1 MLRFSMK
8 DLNEIPEFSK
18 YFRVIS
24 PTKINVRKEEI
35 FYRDKY
41 NDIINY
47 IKALVTYNDEK
58 ILGEYLTPKGAIL
71 INVNPGTDIIDF
83 LKLIAMNYYLE
94 LVEFNYNEIR
104 ENPEGFMKSFKPILR
119 ALGRQP
125 DRETDLKSNKEDTD
139 KDGIDSDRNI
149 EKRLI
154 VINQQL
160 NFKTLFKGKNLLEIF
175 FTEQS
180 EDKFNFL
187 ESNIIVIWVNYN
199 IQDIQESVSNIYDSF
214 DLFIKVQLLNKIE
227 REAVFRDF
235 LEKTPKI
242 VFDINAIVDNTE
254 KWEVKDIKALLKVG
268 ILKQF
273 LNSELNKTS
282 NEITQILLDLIESG
296 EYLPAINLD
305 ILKNQPILQENEIKL
320 VNLDKIPKKELGNDT
335 ELIEI
340 NGYLDNIRNSRI
352 SDFMLTQLYEDAA
365 FKNYS
370 ELVIII
376 DKLSKKEPL
385 EENDRKML
393 ATYPFILNDPP
404 TMAQINLE
412 KAKKRV
418 DRIKQVFGK

>member
-1 MLRFSMK
+1 MK

-18 YFRVIS
+18 YFRMIS

-41 NDIINY
+41 NEIINY
-47 IKALVTYNDEK
+47 IKAMATFNDEK

-94 LVEFNYNEIR
+94 FAEFNYNEIR
-104 ENPEGFMKSFKPILR
+104 ENPEGFIKSFKLILR

-125 DRETDLKSNKEDTD
+125 DSEMDLKSINEDAD
-139 KDGIDSDRNI
+139 KDRIDSDRNT

-160 NFKTLFKGKNLLEIF
+160 NFKTLFKGKNLLEIL

-180 EDKFNFL
+180 EDKFSFL
-187 ESNIIVIWVNYN
+187 ESNILIVWVNYN
-199 IQDIQESVSNIYDSF
+199 IQDIQESASDIYDSF

-227 REAVFRDF
+227 RETVFRDF

-242 VFDINAIVDNTE
+242 VFDINALVDKTE

-282 NEITQILLDLIESG
+282 NEITQILIDLIESG
-296 EYLPAINLD
+296 EYLPAVNLD
-305 ILKNQPILQENEIKL
+305 ILKNQPLMHENENKL
-320 VNLDKIPKKELGNDT
+320 TNLDKISKNELSNDT

-340 NGYLDNIRNSRI
+340 NGYLNDIRNSRI
-352 SDFMLTQLYEDAA
+352 SDFMLTQLYEDAV

-393 ATYPFILNDPP
+393 AIYPFILNDPP

-418 DRIKQVFGK
+418 DRIKQAFGK

>member
-1 MLRFSMK
+1 MK

-24 PTKINVRKEEI
+24 PTKIDVMKEGI

-41 NDIINY
+41 NEIINY
-47 IKALVTYNDEK
+47 IKVMATFNDDK

-83 LKLIAMNYYLE
+83 LKLIATNYYLE

-104 ENPEGFMKSFKPILR
+104 ETPEGFIKSFKPILR
-119 ALGRQP
+119 ALGGHSESES
-125 DRETDLKSNKEDTD
+125 ETDLKSTNAIDD
-139 KDGIDSDRNI
+139 KGGIDSDRI
-149 EKRLI
+149 VEKRLI

-187 ESNIIVIWVNYN
+187 ESDILVIWVNYN
-199 IQDIQESVSNIYDSF
+199 IQDIQECASYIYDAF

-227 REAVFRDF
+227 RETVFRDF

-242 VFDINAIVDNTE
+242 VFDINTLVDFTE
-254 KWEVKDIKALLKVG
+254 QWEVNDIKAVLKVG
-268 ILKQF
+268 IMKQF

-282 NEITQILLDLIESG
+282 NEITQILLDLIETE
-296 EYLPAINLD
+296 EYLPTINHSL
-305 ILKNQPILQENEIKL
+305 LNNQPIIQENEIKL
-320 VNLDKIPKKELGNDT
+320 KNLDKISKKELSNDI

-340 NGYLDNIRNSRI
+340 DSYLNNIRDSRI
-352 SDFMLTQLYEDAA
+352 SDFMSNQLYEDAA

-370 ELVIII
+370 ELVIVI
-376 DKLSKKEPL
+376 DKLDKKEPL
-385 EENDRKML
+385 EENDRRLL
-393 ATYPFILNDPP
+393 ASYPFILNDSPN
-404 TMAQINLE
+404 MAQINLE

-418 DRIKQVFGK
+418 DRIKQAFGK